1 MRKHSDLINCLAL
14 GVPKCIVYGILC
26 VVNTKVVLVPTS
38 NLCWILNTNAHR
50 HNFDLSTF
58 WFLCSRDTTVLW
70 TVLAPRWRCRCTIMA
85 FICGSIDYNERH
97 DYTIGTLD
105 VLQACDACAGMGKTY
120 AVIVQCADCVVFPNE
135 QLQAFNVS
143 CMRHEQHIHQ
153 LIWTQSR
160 QMNATYTE
168 IA

>member
-1 MRKHSDLINCLAL
+1 MNAQTFWPYQLSC
-14 GVPKCIVYGILC
+14 PWS
-26 VVNTKVVLVPTS
+26 TKVHRVRHS
-38 NLCWILNTNAHR
+38 LCSQYKSCISSYVQPLLNSNAHR

-70 TVLAPRWRCRCTIMA
+70 TVLAPRWRCTIMA

-97 DYTIGTLD
+97 DDTIGTLD